1 MIYIYIYIHI
11 HTYIYINVYEQRHTK
26 IGQGYTSIVCACM
39 CVRVCTGVRV
49 CACVCVRA
57 RACVRASAFLAA
69 HSWSLSSILILLL
82 SQSLILVLSHHLFL
96 SLPTLSLC
104 HSPNSCHTPHFFS
117 NTKMCVFSRVLS
129 FSLSTHELHILDCS
143 DSFVA
148 FSRCL
153 CLPLSFPFP
162 FLIWGGYD

>member
-57 RACVRASAFLAA
+57 RACVRASAFFSGSQLITVI
-69 HSWSLSSILILLL
+69 HSHS
-82 SQSLILVLSHHLFL
+82 
-96 SLPTLSLC
+96 PTLSIAHPRTL
-104 HSPNSCHTPHFFS
+104 PP
-117 NTKMCVFSRVLS
+117 
-129 FSLSTHELHILDCS
+129 SLSLTPYTL
-143 DSFVA
+143 A
-148 FSRCL
+148 
-153 CLPLSFPFP
+153 LPLSKLMSHPSLLLQHKDVCVLP
-162 FLIWGGYD
+162 CLVLLSVDTRVAYSRL